1 MKQKYLMI
9 WCIVLF
15 TAVCTI
21 SCNETTPIGLNII
34 DDEELLSTSV
44 VDSFSIKLAT
54 VSSDSINSS
63 DRSRSYLFG
72 NINDPTFGK
81 ANAGL
86 YAQFLLRA
94 SNPNI
99 GEMPVFDSLVL
110 TFAYNSTLLYGN
122 AVSNNSLLV
131 YELEEGLSRTET
143 YYSNQ
148 EISYNPRVI
157 GEKRDFLYEPSD
169 SNLIVTSIDT
179 LGMPVQ
185 EKVLPHLRVRLS
197 DELGNRLLNQI
208 GDIAF
213 ENDVN
218 FQQFFKGLYLLPTNT
233 NNTISF
239 FDVISE
245 QSKMTLYY
253 TNDAGGLGTLDF
265 MMNLSTAVINH
276 FEHDYS
282 NTPIEEVVDKP
293 LDSEV
298 TVAYVQAMGGLEVDL
313 EVPFLNQAV
322 LGQVAINKAELEVY
336 QVEVP
341 GDALFS
347 APFALGM
354 VLINEDET
362 LTVMS
367 SSSTGLRGDT
377 LTVNGEIGVK
387 YNLDIDLQ
395 RLQSFLDEPTGQT
408 FSLLPSNPLTSS
420 NRMAIGGPKHPNF
433 PMKLR
438 LIYTAIEE

>member
-1 MKQKYLMI
+1 MKQKHLMI
-9 WCIVLF
+9 WCLVLF
-15 TAVCTI
+15 AAVCTI

-34 DDEELLSTSV
+34 DDEELLSTSI

-63 DRSRSYLFG
+63 DRSRPYLFG
-72 NINDPTFGK
+72 NVNDPTFGK
-81 ANAGL
+81 ANAGI

-99 GEMPVFDSLVL
+99 GEMPEFDSLVL
-110 TFAYNSTLLYGN
+110 TFAYNSTALYGN
-122 AVSNNSLLV
+122 AISNNSLLV
-131 YELEEGLSRTET
+131 YELEDELSRTKT
-143 YYSNQ
+143 YYSNE
-148 EISYNPRVI
+148 EIPYSPRVI
-157 GEKRDFLYEPSD
+157 GEKRNFLYEPAD
-169 SNLIVTSIDT
+169 SNLIVTGIDT
-179 LGMPVQ
+179 LGVPVQ
-185 EKVLPHLRVRLS
+185 EQVVPHLRIRLS

-213 ENDVN
+213 ENDAN
-218 FQQFFKGLYLLPTNT
+218 FQQFFKGLYILSTNS

-253 TNDAGGLGTLDF
+253 TNDVGGLGTLDF

-282 NTPIEEVVDKP
+282 NTPIEAVVDKA
-293 LDSEV
+293 LDSE
-298 TVAYVQAMGGLEVDL
+298 TTIAYVQAMGGLEVDL
-313 EVPFLNQAV
+313 AIPSLNQAV

-347 APFALGM
+347 APLALGM
-354 VLINEDET
+354 VLVNDDET

-377 LTVNGEIGVK
+377 STINGEMGVRYK
-387 YNLDIDLQ
+387 LDIDLQ
-395 RLQSFLDEPTGQT
+395 RLQSFLEDPTGQT

-433 PMKLR
+433 PMRLR